1 MQWFSLFDKN
11 VNQPS
16 LGTVVYFV
24 AEHHSRGRGRGVI
37 PQQISIWSL
46 AVNQQHRY
54 KLFDTGW
61 RMCCEICTSRCF
73 WYQVWENKSWENKEK
88 KRSLTRICSYIHCL
102 HYALYV
108 SPSGD
113 TFDWQQ
119 TVEAMIHCR
128 RTSGKTWCSQ
138 LHTAAPVKD
147 SDLERRLTLLLW
159 YFDMEIKPA
168 SLCFLLSLS
177 LTCIKLKLH
186 V

>member
-1 MQWFSLFDKN
+1 M
-11 VNQPS
+11 
-16 LGTVVYFV
+16 G
-24 AEHHSRGRGRGVI
+24 AGGGGVI
-37 PQQISIWSL
+37 PQQISIWTL

-61 RMCCEICTSRCF
+61 RTCCEICTSRCF

-88 KRSLTRICSYIHCL
+88 KKRSLTRICSCSHCL
-102 HYALYV
+102 HYARYV

-119 TVEAMIHCR
+119 KVEAMIHHR
-128 RTSGKTWCSQ
+128 RTTGKTWSSQ
-138 LHTAAPVKD
+138 LHTAATVKD
-147 SDLERRLTLLLW
+147 SDLEHRLTLLLW

-168 SLCFLLSLS
+168 SPCFLLSPS
-177 LTCIKLKLH
+177 LTFIKLKLH